1 MLESWFIYAL
11 LSALFAG
18 LFSYSGKISAEK
30 EHNSMISIW
39 YSCLSSA
46 FFSFVLFLIMW
57 WKIDPLWLVLILSV
71 WNGVFYMISLVARN
85 KALKSIDSTIFFP
98 IHKVVAWMIV
108 TFIGVVI
115 FRDLLSLWETLWVIV
130 WMFVP
135 LILITKKENSLQ
147 KNLKLW
153 VIITVIWSISSW
165 IAISFGKTLAINNL
179 SILAFISVTWITWW
193 VITLIA
199 WKEKYKNVFVISWNK
214 IKRYALMNWFLLTL
228 SMYFFIKSMEW
239 NLAIVYTINSFSILI
254 PIILSVIFYKEKL
267 GIRKVIVILLSILS
281 ILLFKLF

>member
-1 MLESWFIYAL
+1 
-11 LSALFAG
+11 
-18 LFSYSGKISAEK
+18 
-30 EHNSMISIW
+30 MISIW